1 MTAVREERPLVDRL
15 AATLQAR
22 VLNGEIET
30 GTRLRQEALAR
41 EFGVSRT
48 PIREALR
55 QLQAIGI
62 AELEP
67 NRGAIVRAPTAREL
81 REAYEVRAEL
91 EGLAAKLAAT
101 HISDDELARL
111 RDAQELFQRSITRL
125 IERRRSRRRQEP
137 DWGDDSEWVRANDLF
152 HQAIQEAAGNAQLL
166 RTIADLHRSFPR
178 ALTWSALR
186 ESSQLLDENVRQH
199 DAIVDA
205 IERGDG
211 ESARE
216 RMIAHV
222 RAAGELIAGRFE
234 QSAAR

>member
-1 MTAVREERPLVDRL
+1 VTETTQPLVDRL

-22 VLNGEIET
+22 VLNGEIKT

-62 AELEP
+62 AQLEH
-67 NRGAIVRAPTAREL
+67 NRGAVVRAPSAREL

-91 EGLAAKLAAT
+91 EGLAAMLAASR
-101 HISDDELARL
+101 ISDEELARL
-111 RDAQELFQRSITRL
+111 RDAQQLFQRSITRL
-125 IERRRSRRRQEP
+125 IERRRSRRRPEP
-137 DWGDDSEWVRANDLF
+137 NWRDDSEWVRGNDLF

-166 RTIADLHRSFPR
+166 RTIADLHRNFPR

-186 ESSQLLDENVRQH
+186 ESSQLLEENVSQH
-199 DAIVDA
+199 EAILDA
-205 IERGDG
+205 IERGDAPA
-211 ESARE
+211 ARE
-216 RMIAHV
+216 LMIEHV
-222 RAAGELIAGRFE
+222 RSAGDLIAGRFE
-234 QSAAR
+234 RAAD

>member
-1 MTAVREERPLVDRL
+1 VTETNQPLVDRL

-22 VLNGEIET
+22 VLNGEIKT

-48 PIREALR
+48 PVREALR

-62 AELEP
+62 ARLEH
-67 NRGAIVRAPTAREL
+67 NRGAIVRAPSAREL

-91 EGLAAKLAAT
+91 EGLAASLAASR
-101 HISDDELARL
+101 ISDDELARL
-111 RDAQELFQRSITRL
+111 RDAQQLFQRSVSHL

-137 DWGDDSEWVRANDLF
+137 DWDDDSDWVRGNDLF
-152 HQAIQEAAGNAQLL
+152 HQAIQEAAGNARLL

-186 ESSQLLDENVRQH
+186 ESSTLLEENVRQH
-199 DAIVDA
+199 DAILDA

-211 ESARE
+211 QTARD
-216 RMIAHV
+216 RMIEHV
-222 RAAGELIAGRFE
+222 RSAGEMIANRFERSAAGT
-234 QSAAR
+234 

>member
-1 MTAVREERPLVDRL
+1 MTGRDAPLVDRL

-22 VLNGEIET
+22 VLSGEIET

-62 AELEP
+62 AQLEH
-67 NRGAIVRAPTAREL
+67 NRGAVVRAPSAREL

-101 HISDDELARL
+101 RISDDELSRL
-111 RDAQELFQRSITRL
+111 RNAQELFQRSITRL
-125 IERRRSRRRQEP
+125 IERRRQSRRREA
-137 DWGDDSEWVRANDLF
+137 DWGDDSVWVRANDLF
-152 HQAIQEAAGNAQLL
+152 HQAIQEAAGNTRLL

-178 ALTWSALR
+178 ALTWSSLR
-186 ESSQLLDENVRQH
+186 HSSQLLDENVRQH
-199 DAIVDA
+199 DAIVAA
-205 IERGDG
+205 IESADG
-211 ESARE
+211 EAARE
-216 RMIAHV
+216 RMIEHV
-222 RAAGELIAGRFE
+222 RSAGELIANRFE
-234 QSAAR
+234 RSAAPD

>member
-1 MTAVREERPLVDRL
+1 MTGDGQPLVDRL

-22 VLNGEIET
+22 VLNGEIKT

-48 PIREALR
+48 PVREALR

-62 AELEP
+62 AQLEH
-67 NRGAIVRAPTAREL
+67 NRGAVVRAPSAREL

-101 HISDDELARL
+101 RISDDELARL
-111 RDAQELFQRSITRL
+111 RSAQQLFEHSIGRL
-125 IERRRSRRRQEP
+125 IERRRARRLQEP
-137 DWGDDSEWVRANDLF
+137 DWADDSEWVRANNLF

-186 ESSQLLDENVRQH
+186 DSSQLLEENVRQH
-199 DAIVDA
+199 EAIIDAIQ
-205 IERGDG
+205 RGDG
-211 ESARE
+211 DAARE
-216 RMIAHV
+216 RMIEHV
-222 RAAGELIAGRFE
+222 RAAGELIANRFE
-234 QSAAR
+234 RGEAAR